1 METVAIFHKVPKFL
15 VARNSN
21 SKIPRWIK
29 VAPSPMISG
38 ENTILQLNA
47 REWKVNRPT
56 NQPTDQDSW
65 TSLSWIYSPVKSVF
79 DMIRGMKFINAN
91 IHRGPD
97 NLIVPDKSINR
108 SMLLPPRDI
117 LSIPIEISPPQPFPQ
132 QFLWPFDKKIALR
145 LLLIRLSFLD
155 NSFLVSQ

>member
-1 METVAIFHKVPKFL
+1 METVAIFHTVPKFL

-56 NQPTDQDSW
+56 NRPTKTRERRYPEFIPPSNRYSIWFAEWNSLMQIFIAARII
-65 TSLSWIYSPVKSVF
+65 SLS
-79 DMIRGMKFINAN
+79 R
-91 IHRGPD
+91 
-97 NLIVPDKSINR
+97 INR
-108 SMLLPPRDI
+108 LTDRCFFRPVTFSLSPLKSPP
-117 LSIPIEISPPQPFPQ
+117 PPQPFPQ